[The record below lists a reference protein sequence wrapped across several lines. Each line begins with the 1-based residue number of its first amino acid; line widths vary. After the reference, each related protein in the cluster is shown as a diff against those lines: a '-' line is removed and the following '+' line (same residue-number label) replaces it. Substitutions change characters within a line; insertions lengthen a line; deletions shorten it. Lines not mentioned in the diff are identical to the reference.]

1 VGDFKLRDRLLSR
14 RVTLG
19 DGSELRTVGEA
30 LALIAAKFSAER
42 AVLEPILLRAL
53 QTGKR
58 ADVGE
63 ATLLVE
69 NTLRDA
75 RLTQAPIAYDDL

>member
-1 VGDFKLRDRLLSR
+1 MRDRLLR
-14 RVTLG
+14 RRITLG
-19 DGSELRTVGEA
+19 DGTELRTVGEA
-30 LALIAAKFSAER
+30 LAVIAAKFGTER

-75 RLTQAPIAYDDL
+75 RLTQAPSAYDNL

>member
-1 VGDFKLRDRLLSR
+1 MRDRLLSR

-30 LALIAAKFSAER
+30 LALIAAKFSTER

-69 NTLRDA
+69 NTVRDA
-75 RLTQAPIAYDDL
+75 RPTQAPS

>member
-1 VGDFKLRDRLLSR
+1 MRDRLMSR
-14 RVTLG
+14 RITLG
-19 DGSELRTVGEA
+19 DGTELRTVGEA
-30 LALIAAKFSAER
+30 LALIGAKFRTER

-69 NTLRDA
+69 NTLRDT
-75 RLTQAPIAYDDL
+75 RLTQAPGVAQG